1 VIETHSILTVQY
13 TLRATDVYDP
23 FQYSWRTV
31 IRWAVVVFVVLLLY
45 DVGPDW
51 FSAQLGAAV
60 QPALVIAVLVSVAL
74 FILFLLPWLRIK
86 STFRNYATA
95 GRLRTISFRS
105 EGLHLESEDLSAD
118 YKWSLFHRIVE
129 THRAFH
135 FIVGPR
141 SATVLPKRSL
151 SNSGEMQMLRQLIR
165 ENFKGK
171 KNCAL
176 IDAIAPRYSRTTSL
190 R

>member
-1 VIETHSILTVQY
+1 MADRYSLGSRG
-13 TLRATDVYDP
+13 LRRSSP
-23 FQYSWRTV
+23 LR
-31 IRWAVVVFVVLLLY
+31 RWSRLV
-45 DVGPDW
+45 
-51 FSAQLGAAV
+51 LGATGGCGTTGIGNRGFGQRRAFHFI
-60 QPALVIAVLVSVAL
+60 PIA
-74 FILFLLPWLRIK
+74 WLRIK

-171 KNCAL
+171 K
-176 IDAIAPRYSRTTSL
+176 RL
-190 R
+190 RPD

>member
-1 VIETHSILTVQY
+1 VIETHSTLTVQY

-74 FILFLLPWLRIK
+74 FILFLLH
-86 STFRNYATA
+86 
-95 GRLRTISFRS
+95 
-105 EGLHLESEDLSAD
+105 GLGLNRR
-118 YKWSLFHRIVE
+118 FG
-129 THRAFH
+129 T
-135 FIVGPR
+135 
-141 SATVLPKRSL
+141 
-151 SNSGEMQMLRQLIR
+151 MLRR
-165 ENFKGK
+165 GGS
-171 KNCAL
+171 
-176 IDAIAPRYSRTTSL
+176 APSPSGAKDCTLSRRT
-190 R
+190 